1 MADPSP
7 PFAPPAAPGAISVDL
22 AVGETRL
29 RLQAQLPPGPT
40 RPVRLLPLLRH
51 VDEALIKDA
60 QGRLQA
66 GGVTVSCQAGCDACC
81 HYLVPISRVEARRL
95 LEAISNLPPPAREV
109 VEARFAAARERLEA
123 AGLLPRLLHPET
135 IAPEEHDALGEA
147 YFALNLPCPFL
158 EDRRCAIYKER
169 PLTCREFL
177 VVSDPSLCGTPGA
190 APIQM
195 VRLPGRGSVAAAALD
210 PEQGPPFFE
219 GGWIPLIL
227 APAWARE
234 HPEPPPTADGPTLAR
249 RFFDALAQ
257 SGQ

>member
-1 MADPSP
+1 MANPFSP
-7 PFAPPAAPGAISVDL
+7 RAPQPLAPIAVDVV
-22 AVGETRL
+22 VGETRL
-29 RLQAQLPPGPT
+29 RLQAQLPAGPT

-66 GGVTVSCQAGCDACC
+66 GGAAVSCQAGCAACC
-81 HYLVPISRVEARRL
+81 HYLVPISRIEARRL
-95 LEAISNLPPPAREV
+95 LEVIANLPPKVREV
-109 VEARFAAARERLEA
+109 VEARFAAARERLLA

-135 IAPEEHDALGEA
+135 ITPDEHDALGEA
-147 YFALNLPCPFL
+147 YFALDLPCPFL
-158 EDRRCAIYKER
+158 EDQRCAIYKER

-177 VVSDPSLCGTPGA
+177 VVSDPSRCSAPGA

-210 PEQGPPFFE
+210 PDQGPPFFE
-219 GGWIPLIL
+219 GGWVPLIL
-227 APAWARE
+227 APEWARE
-234 HPEPPPTADGPTLAR
+234 HPEPPPTEDGPALAR
-249 RFFDALAQ
+249 RFFDALVQ